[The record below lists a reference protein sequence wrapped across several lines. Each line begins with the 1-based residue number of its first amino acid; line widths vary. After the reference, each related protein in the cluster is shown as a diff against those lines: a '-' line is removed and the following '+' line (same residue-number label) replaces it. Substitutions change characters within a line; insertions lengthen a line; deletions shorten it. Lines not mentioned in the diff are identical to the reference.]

1 MEAEELLVLKF
12 IRKLQDPVP
21 QYVIG
26 CLPVIATIG
35 AAPWESFVDKFIWL
49 LRCLGCP
56 FTGLFYVCCIK
67 NDETTLCIYWLPSEC
82 FITRDGKKINYRPF
96 GVYAMDVMDVKQVEI
111 MKECVA
117 KASVLERLSSLA
129 SFYYILVGVISGIVR
144 VIGPSVC
151 NEDWPS
157 IPIALSWTL
166 PAIFRRTFLKY
177 IVVKDPNIKLDDQK
191 VNVTNLDKHNKSNLY
206 ARVAFAA
213 LMSIVVPWISVLLV
227 YFTPPIG
234 FLCRSKYLSLLC
246 SIWSFNSVLALLSH
260 LRGEKS
266 VFGNWYLHV
275 VFFTSGI
282 LVAFLLFVLA
292 LLSNN
297 PLWWVSLLGNSCD
310 MSSICYNI

>member
-1 MEAEELLVLKF
+1 AEKLLVLKF

-67 NDETTLCIYWLPSEC
+67 NDETSLCIYWLPSEC
-82 FITRDGKKINYRPF
+82 FITRGGKKINYRPF
-96 GVYAMDVMDVKQVEI
+96 GVYAMDVMDVDQKDCRRWRHSTI
-111 MKECVA
+111 
-117 KASVLERLSSLA
+117 SY
-129 SFYYILVGVISGIVR
+129 FLVGVISGIVR
-144 VIGPSVC
+144 VIGPSIC
-151 NEDWPS
+151 DEDWPS

-177 IVVKDPNIKLDDQK
+177 IVVKDPNIKLGDQK
-191 VNVTNLDKHNKSNLY
+191 VNVTNLDKHNKPNLY

-266 VFGNWYLHV
+266 VYGNWYLHV

-282 LVAFLLFVLA
+282 LVAFLSFVLA

-297 PLWWVSLLGNSCD
+297 PSWWGSLLGNSCD
-310 MSSICYNI
+310 RSSICYNI